1 MLIHLEVKYSDNI
14 SDSLAVLSDDRFS
27 GFLTLARERVSSH
40 MAQKGDVKHR
50 MNLHEFRKFQL
61 ND

>member
-27 GFLTLARERVSSH
+27 EFLMLIRERVSSH
-40 MAQKGDVKHR
+40 IAQKNNVKHR
-50 MNLHEFRKFQL
+50 MNLHKFRKL
-61 ND
+61 